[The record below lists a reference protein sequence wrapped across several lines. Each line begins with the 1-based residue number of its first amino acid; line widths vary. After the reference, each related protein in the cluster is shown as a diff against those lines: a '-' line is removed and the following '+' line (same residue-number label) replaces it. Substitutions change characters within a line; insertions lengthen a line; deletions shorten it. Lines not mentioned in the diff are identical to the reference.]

1 MNVAIE
7 RSEKVVA
14 YGFDTASSA
23 ERLLESLTEY
33 GLKGL
38 ESERSDFYSE
48 YSSQY
53 KVTITIE
60 SV

>member
-7 RSEKVVA
+7 RTEKLVA
-14 YGFDTASSA
+14 VGYDTANNSQ
-23 ERLLESLTEY
+23 RLFESLAEY

-48 YSSQY
+48 YSNQY